1 MKNKRFRPE
10 NNNSLEELQLNFKK
24 EPYFSSIENDNDLLD
39 DEQDNFYYHQDLD
52 DMEGNYDGFEFDN
65 FD

>member
-1 MKNKRFRPE
+1 MINLSFKPE

-24 EPYFSSIENDNDLLD
+24 ESYFSSIENDNDLLD
-39 DEQDNFYYHQDLD
+39 DELDDFYYQQDLKD
-52 DMEGNYDGFEFDN
+52 REYNYDGFEFDN

>member
-1 MKNKRFRPE
+1 MKKQSFRPE

-39 DEQDNFYYHQDLD
+39 DEQDDFHYHQDLD
-52 DMEGNYDGFEFDN
+52 EMEDNYDGFEFDN

>member
-1 MKNKRFRPE
+1 MKNKSFRPE

-39 DEQDNFYYHQDLD
+39 DEQDNFNYHQDLD
-52 DMEGNYDGFEFDN
+52 EMEDNYDGFEFDN

>member
-1 MKNKRFRPE
+1 MKNKSFRPE

-39 DEQDNFYYHQDLD
+39 DEQDDFYYHQDLD
-52 DMEGNYDGFEFDN
+52 DMEDNYDGFEFDN

>member
-1 MKNKRFRPE
+1 MKNKSFRPE

-39 DEQDNFYYHQDLD
+39 DEQDDFYYHQDLD
-52 DMEGNYDGFEFDN
+52 EMKHNYDGFEFDN

>member
-1 MKNKRFRPE
+1 MKKQSFRPE

-52 DMEGNYDGFEFDN
+52 DMEDNYDGFEFDN

>member
-1 MKNKRFRPE
+1 MKNQNFIPE
-10 NNNSLEELQLNFKK
+10 NDNSLEELQLNFKK

-52 DMEGNYDGFEFDN
+52 EMEDNYDGFEFDN

>member
-1 MKNKRFRPE
+1 MKNKSFRPE

-52 DMEGNYDGFEFDN
+52 EMEDNYDGFEFDN

>member
-1 MKNKRFRPE
+1 MKKQSFRTE
-10 NNNSLEELQLNFKK
+10 NNNSLEELQLDFKK

-52 DMEGNYDGFEFDN
+52 EMEDNYDGFEFDN

>member
-1 MKNKRFRPE
+1 MKNQSFRPE
-10 NNNSLEELQLNFKK
+10 NNNSLEELQLDFKK

-39 DEQDNFYYHQDLD
+39 DEQDDFYYHQDLD
-52 DMEGNYDGFEFDN
+52 EMEDNYNGFEFDN

>member
-1 MKNKRFRPE
+1 MKNQNFRPE
-10 NNNSLEELQLNFKK
+10 NDNSLEELQLNFKK

-52 DMEGNYDGFEFDN
+52 EMEDNYDGFEFDN

>member
-1 MKNKRFRPE
+1 MKNKSFRPE

-52 DMEGNYDGFEFDN
+52 DMEDNYDGFEFDN

>member
-1 MKNKRFRPE
+1 MKKQSFRPE

-39 DEQDNFYYHQDLD
+39 DEQDDFYYHQDLD
-52 DMEGNYDGFEFDN
+52 DMEDNYDGFEFDN

>member
-1 MKNKRFRPE
+1 MKNQSFRPE

-52 DMEGNYDGFEFDN
+52 EIEDNYDGFEFDN

>member
-1 MKNKRFRPE
+1 MKNQSFRPE
-10 NNNSLEELQLNFKK
+10 NNNSLEELQLDFKK

-52 DMEGNYDGFEFDN
+52 EMEDNYDGFEFDN

>member
-1 MKNKRFRPE
+1 MKNQNFRPE
-10 NNNSLEELQLNFKK
+10 NDNSLEELQLNFKK

-52 DMEGNYDGFEFDN
+52 DMEDNYDGFEFDN

>member
-1 MKNKRFRPE
+1 MKNQSFRPE

-39 DEQDNFYYHQDLD
+39 DEQDDFYYHQDLD
-52 DMEGNYDGFEFDN
+52 DMEDNYDGFEFDN

>member
-1 MKNKRFRPE
+1 MKNQSFRPE

-39 DEQDNFYYHQDLD
+39 DEQDDFYYLQDLD
-52 DMEGNYDGFEFDN
+52 DMEDNYDGFEFDN

>member
-1 MKNKRFRPE
+1 MIKQSFRPE

-52 DMEGNYDGFEFDN
+52 EMEDNYDGFEFDN

>member
-1 MKNKRFRPE
+1 MKNQSFRPE
-10 NNNSLEELQLNFKK
+10 NNNSLEELQLDFKK

-39 DEQDNFYYHQDLD
+39 DEQDDFYYHQDLD
-52 DMEGNYDGFEFDN
+52 EMEDNYDGFEFDN